1 MKKKSKYVTISYQDP
16 LSVDGIYSFWL
27 DEKSAIGFKG
37 YRAPSPRNITEIPV
51 IEIVNAIREVVSEE
65 FSLPKDKIPTIAAR
79 KLGFSSAGAKISET
93 INKAVDL
100 LETQKVVTV
109 TNGSVSLA

>member
-1 MKKKSKYVTISYQDP
+1 MSGLYQDP
-16 LSVDGIYSFWL
+16 LSIDGVYSFWL
-27 DEKSAIGFKG
+27 NEKSANDFKG
-37 YRAPSPRNITEIPV
+37 YRAPSNRSIAEIPA
-51 IEIVNAIREVVSEE
+51 IEIENAIKEIVSEE